1 MAAIILSKTTL
12 ISTSPT
18 PRNAP
23 CPATRTSST
32 SPAPSERAERNAAI
46 ASLPP
51 HIAAAHVT
59 DMPGYILPRLFRALA
74 AWIAEKDRRIAERD
88 RLVAEKDPLIAA
100 QQERIN
106 SLTQLLEIRMEVSF
120 LYC

>member
-1 MAAIILSKTTL
+1 M
-12 ISTSPT
+12 
-18 PRNAP
+18 PRDP
-23 CPATRTSST
+23 HSST
-32 SPAPSERAERNAAI
+32 SPAPRSAPSATQAI

-106 SLTQLLEIRMEVSF
+106 SLTQLLEIRMEVSV